1 MKRQPTDWEKL
12 FANDATTKGLT
23 FQNAETAHTALY
35 QRNKQLNQ
43 NMGRRSKET
52 FL

>member
-35 QRNKQLNQ
+35 QRNKQPNQ
-43 NMGRRSKET
+43 KNGQKT
-52 FL
+52 